1 MVSQTRSIAYWGKK
15 MEDILVCAYLWGQDT
30 AYHVRAKNQIEA
42 SGQYRF
48 IALKPLKHKG
58 GYSFT
63 PAVIYP
69 KNSSFCDFQPNL
81 TSKFKK
87 FPTLRTEFID
97 KILINISLGIPLAE
111 LQTEPN
117 DFPWSIDHYYEVN

>member
-1 MVSQTRSIAYWGKK
+1 
-15 MEDILVCAYLWGQDT
+15 MEDILVCAFLREQDT
-30 AYHVRAKNQIEA
+30 AYHVRAKNRIEA
-42 SGQYRF
+42 SEQYRF
-48 IALKPLKHKG
+48 IALKPLKRKD

-63 PAVIYP
+63 PVIICP
-69 KNSSFCDFQPNL
+69 KNSSVCDFQPNL

-87 FPTLRTEFID
+87 FPTLRIEFID

-117 DFPWSIDHYYEVN
+117 DFPWLIDHYYEVE